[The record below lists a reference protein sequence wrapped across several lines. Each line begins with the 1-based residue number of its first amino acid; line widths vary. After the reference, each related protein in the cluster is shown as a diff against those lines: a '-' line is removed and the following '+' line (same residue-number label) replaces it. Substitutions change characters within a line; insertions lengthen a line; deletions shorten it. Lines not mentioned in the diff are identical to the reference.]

1 MEVEMKARHILVPT
15 DFSEASLEALK
26 MAAKFVEWY
35 GSTVDLIHVIPL
47 ISYYDESMQHLGVP
61 FDMEEDIYPKV
72 MKQTSEQLHEL
83 AEEYIPKEHRGQLI
97 NMVGRKPA
105 QVIAEQGN
113 KSQYD
118 LIIMANRGG
127 HKTDD
132 IRSGITEKVIRYSEK
147 PVLSIDKAF
156 DKNAINEILVPVD
169 GSDESAKPLVEAYE
183 LAKTFNAKIVLMHI
197 IEPYTLGME
206 VMPMTIDDD
215 KDVYESL
222 IENISYYFDDN
233 PDLELSIK
241 RNEVDFE
248 DYLVKGDE
256 DFSEGVKVLS
266 IVKKGFSAHTEIT
279 DYAHENSD
287 LVVMSTHGRTGIARV
302 LLGSTT
308 AIVAQH
314 LDKPLMTLRPG

>member
-1 MEVEMKARHILVPT
+1 MKARHILVPT
-15 DFSEASLEALK
+15 DFSEASLEAIK

-35 GSTVDLIHVIPL
+35 GSTIDLIHVIPL

-61 FDMEEDIYPKV
+61 FDMEKDIYPKV
-72 MKQTSEQLHEL
+72 MKQTSEQLHDL

-97 NMVGRKPA
+97 NLVGRKPA

-118 LIIMANRGG
+118 LIIMANTGG

-132 IRSGITEKVIRYSEK
+132 VRSGLTEKVIRYAEK

-156 DKNAINEILVPVD
+156 DAKSIHEILVPVD

-183 LAKTFNAKIVLMHI
+183 LAKTFDAKIVLMHI

-206 VMPMTIDDD
+206 VMPMTIEDD
-215 KDVYESL
+215 KAVYETL
-222 IENISYYFDDN
+222 IENISYYLN
-233 PDLELSIK
+233 EHPELNLSIK
-241 RNEVDFE
+241 RNDVDFE

-256 DFSEGVKVLS
+256 ATKDGIKVVS
-266 IVKKGFSAHTEIT
+266 IVKKGFSAHSEIT
-279 DYAHENSD
+279 DYANEESD

-314 LDKPLMTLRPG
+314 LEKPLMTLRPG